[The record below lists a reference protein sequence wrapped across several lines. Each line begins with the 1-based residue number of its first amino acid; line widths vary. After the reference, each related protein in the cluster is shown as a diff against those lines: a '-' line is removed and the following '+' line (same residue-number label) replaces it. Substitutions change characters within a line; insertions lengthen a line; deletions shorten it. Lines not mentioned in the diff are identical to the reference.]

1 MVSAGSDEDVP
12 MQVGTDKVVTIEYTL
27 RSDAGD
33 VLDTSKGR
41 GPLTYLHGAGNLI
54 PGLESALDGKQ
65 AGDSMTVEVAPEEA
79 YGHKDDQLVQQVPR
93 NLFSGPEQIQPGMQ
107 FQAQTQ
113 AGPRV
118 VTVVNIEGDTV
129 TIDANHP
136 LAGMPLTFDVTVVD
150 VRDATE
156 EEKAHGHVHGPG
168 GHEH

>member
-1 MVSAGSDEDVP
+1 MQ
-12 MQVGTDKVVTIEYTL
+12 QVGTHKVVTIDYTL
-27 RSDAGD
+27 RSDSGD

-65 AGDSMTVEVAPEEA
+65 AGDSMNVSVAPEDA
-79 YGHKDDQLVQQVPR
+79 YGQKDDQLVQQVPKK
-93 NLFSGPEQIQPGMQ
+93 LFSGAETITPGMQ

-118 VTVVNIEGDTV
+118 VTVVDVQGETV

-136 LAGMPLTFDVTVVD
+136 LAGMPLNFEVTVVE

-168 GHEH
+168 GHQH